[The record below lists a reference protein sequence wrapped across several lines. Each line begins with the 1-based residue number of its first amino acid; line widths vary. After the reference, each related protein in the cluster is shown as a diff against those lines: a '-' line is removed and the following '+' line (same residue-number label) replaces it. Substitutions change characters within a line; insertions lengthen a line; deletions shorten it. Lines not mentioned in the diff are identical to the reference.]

1 MKRCTPFSVLA
12 SLTVLVCLALLAVHQ
27 SAFTLMPEV
36 SFPEGTAFFPALE
49 NSSQPE
55 AAASGAILEADRM
68 DLNKATAGELERLP
82 GIGPVLAQRIVTY
95 REECGVFFSVEELT
109 EVPGI
114 GEKTL
119 DSLRDYVT
127 VGETGKAKS

>member
-49 NSSQPE
+49 NSSQP
-55 AAASGAILEADRM
+55 EADRM

-119 DSLRDYVT
+119 DSLRDYVS
-127 VGETGKAKS
+127 V